1 MYQNFGAIA
10 TNSHVEFQLFL
21 PDNRIDPGQY
31 IRGGD
36 PKIKEVRIRGNF
48 QHEIAFER
56 EDGQCLFGYNTLVWG
71 RIGAEYNVKLEKMG
85 TKLED
90 VHQVI
95 PATKRLRWL
104 EIEEIEGEP
113 EEIKARLDEACKIP
127 RPFIPLSLW
136 TT

>member
-1 MYQNFGAIA
+1 MKVRKLQRL
-10 TNSHVEFQLFL
+10 NSAQQWEDH
-21 PDNRIDPGQY
+21 GY
-31 IRGGD
+31 
-36 PKIKEVRIRGNF
+36 
-48 QHEIAFER
+48 AFER

-71 RIGAEYNVKLEKMG
+71 RIGAEYNVKLEKAG

-113 EEIKARLDEACKIP
+113 EEIKATLDEACKIP
-127 RPFIPLSLW
+127 RPQPKPAV
-136 TT
+136 T